1 MNEVTALYA
10 DDDGNI
16 LDIPGLGAMGRVGAS
31 EVELKPEDLIPLPPG
46 SDLMFMPGR
55 QAVGVSSDGEVL
67 PVAGLAVAAIIP
79 PGYTRTHVPAYRA
92 DPENDDS
99 GRPLP
104 LYGYTAV
111 AVYKDELYVAAIHTD
126 EQDDKW
132 NPEHY
137 NTKTLSKLVKN
148 VKKDLPGNRLV
159 DHLSNCALTWHCQTA
174 ENLFYRRWE
183 AGIPASPVCN
193 AKCLGCISLQ
203 PAECCPSPQSRIKF
217 KPTAKEIAEI
227 GIYHLSI
234 APQGIVS
241 FGQGCEGEPSL
252 SADNIADGIRLIR
265 EKTDKGQININTN
278 AGFTAG
284 IRKIVDAGLDSMRV
298 SIISAR
304 SDSYDAYYRSSYG
317 LNDVKNSIRYALE
330 HGVYVSLNLLYF
342 PGFNDR
348 PEEVAAWQEFLQEL
362 PIQMIQMRNLNID
375 PDWFLETMPQ
385 NGGTSI
391 GTVSFIES
399 LRAARPEII
408 IGSFSHYVG
417 DP

>member
-10 DDDGNI
+10 DEDGNI
-16 LDIPGLGAMGRVGAS
+16 LDIPGLGAMGRVGNS
-31 EVELKPEDLIPLPPG
+31 EVPLCPDDLIPLPPG

-55 QAVGVSSDGEVL
+55 QAVGYSSDGEVL

-79 PGYTRTHVPAYRA
+79 PGYTRTHVPAYRVDA
-92 DPENDDS
+92 ENEDS
-99 GRPLP
+99 SRPLP

-126 EQDDKW
+126 EQNDKW

-137 NTKTLSKLVKN
+137 NTKNLPKLVKK
-148 VKKDLPGNRLV
+148 VKKDLSGNRLV

-174 ENLFYRRWE
+174 ENLFYHRWE

-217 KPTAKEIAEI
+217 RPTAQEIAEI
-227 GIYHLSI
+227 GVYHLSV
-234 APQGIVS
+234 APEGIVS

-252 SADNIADGIRLIR
+252 SADNIAEGIKLIR
-265 EKTDKGQININTN
+265 EKTNKGQININTN
-278 AGFTAG
+278 GGFTAG
-284 IRKIVDAGLDSMRV
+284 IKKIVDAGLDSMRV
-298 SIISAR
+298 SIISALAE
-304 SDSYDAYYRSSYG
+304 SYSAYYRCSYE
-317 LNDVKNSIRYALE
+317 LSAVKESIRYALD

-348 PEEVAAWQEFLQEL
+348 EDEVAAWQSFLREL
-362 PIQMIQMRNLNID
+362 PVQMIQMRNLNID
-375 PDWFLETMPQ
+375 PDWFLDTMPAY
-385 NGGTSI
+385 NGKQVGTLQ
-391 GTVSFIES
+391 FM
-399 LRAARPEII
+399 RALKEAQPDIV
-408 IGSFSHYVG
+408 IGSFSHYVEE
-417 DP
+417 